1 MIVGFTSRPLGARPA
16 RILPLLVTALALV
29 VAACGSDE
37 PAPFAGFERT
47 PTPTVD
53 ELTLP
58 AIEAD
63 GAEQDFTFRA
73 DEGDLLLVYFGY
85 TSCPDVCPT
94 TLSDVRRASDR
105 IGDGAERLDL
115 AMVTIDP
122 LVDTPDVLTGYVRSF
137 VPDATAIR
145 TVDDDALRPV
155 ADAFGADYGTLEQ
168 DGEAQV
174 FHTGSL
180 YAVDDAGQLILTW
193 PFGVAADDLERDL
206 ARLLEEAA

>member
-1 MIVGFTSRPLGARPA
+1 MRPGSSRRGRL
-16 RILPLLVTALALV
+16 LLLVVGAVALV
-29 VAACGSDE
+29 ASACGSDE
-37 PAPFAGFERT
+37 PEAFAGFERT
-47 PTPTVD
+47 PAPVVD
-53 ELTLP
+53 ELQLP

-63 GAEQDFTFRA
+63 GSEEPFTFRA
-73 DEGDLLLVYFGY
+73 ADGELLLVYFGY

-105 IGDGAERLDL
+105 IGDDAERLDL
-115 AMVTIDP
+115 AMITIDP
-122 LVDTPDVLTGYVRSF
+122 LVDTPEVLTGYVRSF

-145 TVDDDALRPV
+145 TTDDAELRPV

-168 DGEAQV
+168 NGEDQV

-193 PFGVAADDLERDL
+193 PFGVTTEDLERDL
-206 ARLLEEAA
+206 TRLLEEAA